1 MRTPYVLKS
10 RKNFVSFILFSVEL
24 YNRQDAVTAYIWA
37 WSSKRMILWTC
48 LIAARQLSSD
58 LTRED
63 KSFTLLVCWTTQLIQ
78 YVLINHNNPVIS
90 WQCLKICSSS
100 LPTCLEPN
108 CNIGHKW
115 TARRVR
121 FIAAPLILTLWGR
134 LTDRCVFTPITLY
147 SVFRLLTRANQVP

>member
-1 MRTPYVLKS
+1 MCSSHEKNLWASYYFLLNCTTDKTLWQRIFGRGRT
-10 RKNFVSFILFSVEL
+10 
-24 YNRQDAVTAYIWA
+24 
-37 WSSKRMILWTC
+37 KRMILWTC

-121 FIAAPLILTLWGR
+121 FISAPLILTLWGR

-147 SVFRLLTRANQVP
+147 SVFLLLTRANKVP